1 MDLFGGTVEDFK
13 QAALIVVDAVAQ
25 RIGEKG
31 GSLIAEEGGVVD
43 AILGRF
49 FATLNGAEI
58 TVTIQNN
65 EIKARLTFAPK
76 QGE

>member
-1 MDLFGGTVEDFK
+1 MEMNMHLNWKE
-13 QAALIVVDAVAQ
+13 
-25 RIGEKG
+25 
-31 GSLIAEEGGVVD
+31 IA
-43 AILGRF
+43 R
-49 FATLNGAEI
+49 ATLNGAEI

>member
-1 MDLFGGTVEDFK
+1 
-13 QAALIVVDAVAQ
+13 
-25 RIGEKG
+25 
-31 GSLIAEEGGVVD
+31 VVD